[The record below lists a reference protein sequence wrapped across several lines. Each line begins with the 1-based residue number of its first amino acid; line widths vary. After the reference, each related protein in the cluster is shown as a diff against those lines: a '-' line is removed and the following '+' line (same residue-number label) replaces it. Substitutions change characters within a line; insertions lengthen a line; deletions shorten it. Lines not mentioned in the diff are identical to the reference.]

1 MRKICRYVSLCLCII
16 FVLSITT
23 TMSLA
28 TDVTADDTIPP
39 VELPSPT
46 QSTNPRINLYD
57 RAWFASLRA
66 PVYTN
71 YAANYTHNTSLPAI
85 TGYILCQT
93 DYSDY
98 RIGNSNWADA
108 GCGPIAVYNAL
119 KYNGRQMDICGIVR
133 NYELNGYLMA
143 AGYLGTDPY
152 AIADYLDDNLVTY
165 EEFPDND
172 SYSDF
177 STEVMNNINSRRVY
191 IVSYWNGPSI
201 SDGVHTVAFA
211 TNRGQIYIYNRY
223 SNSETVDVQ
232 SNLAALVSSERYITG
247 YALGAR
253 SRIAD

>member
-1 MRKICRYVSLCLCII
+1 MKKMCRFVSLILCII
-16 FVLSITT
+16 FVLTLTT
-23 TMSLA
+23 TMSFA
-28 TDVTADDTIPP
+28 ADVTTDETVTPI
-39 VELPSPT
+39 ELPSPT
-46 QSTNPRINLYD
+46 QSTDPRINLYN
-57 RAWFASLRA
+57 RAWFAALRA

-71 YAANYTHNTSLPAI
+71 YAANYTYNMSLPAI
-85 TGYILCQT
+85 TDYILCQT

-98 RIGNSNWADA
+98 RIGNSDWAES

-119 KYNGRQMDICGIVR
+119 KYNGRQMNICSIVR
-133 NYELNGYLMA
+133 NYELNGYLMG

-152 AIADYLDDNLVTY
+152 AIADYLDDNNITY

-177 STEVMNNINSRRVY
+177 NSEVMNNIDSRRVY

-211 TNRGQIYIYNRY
+211 TNGGRLYIYNRY
-223 SNSETVDVQ
+223 SNSEDVDIENTFSAFVQ
-232 SNLAALVSSERYITG
+232 SERYITG

-253 SRIAD
+253 SRVME